1 MPILSAKNLLLR
13 IGANAPLLDNVCFDI
28 EAGDRICLVGRN
40 GCGKSTLLKVLT
52 DEMEVQ
58 SGEVIK
64 KSFEDCVKVRSVL
77 GINIEIIGF
86 IPAADTLAI

>member
-52 DEMEVQ
+52 DEMDLQ

-64 KSFEDCVKVRSVL
+64 KSGLRISRMIQE
-77 GINIEIIGF
+77 
-86 IPAADTLAI
+86 IPAHME